1 MSTTDAANNVA
12 EAAAQVAARWNNVA
26 EMAREIAVV
35 ESANPDY
42 QRIILYIADT
52 AAALATEALGGGES
66 VAPLLAG
73 IGHPRPRNV
82 FEMLRAALGPD
93 SDTDSEADPERESVF
108 RFLKMYKTKNVA

>member
-26 EMAREIAVV
+26 EMARETA
-35 ESANPDY
+35 ATCPAGFDY
-42 QRIILYIADT
+42 QRIFQYIATT

-73 IGHPRPRNV
+73 LGHPRPRNV

-93 SDTDSEADPERESVF
+93 SDTDS
-108 RFLKMYKTKNVA
+108 